1 MKKGWPPLTA
11 PAKSLDHRPRVLVVE
26 DESAIVDAVGY
37 ALELEGFQV
46 FSASSGREGLEAARR
61 LNPSVVIL
69 DVMLPGMSGLD
80 VCRQLR
86 GESDVP
92 IIMLTAKEGEADKVA
107 GLELGADD
115 YMTKPFSMRELVAR
129 VRAQMRRAARSGVL
143 SGSNEIL
150 RGGAVELDVD
160 AHEVRVAGQTVPVRP
175 KEFDLLESLMRR
187 RGRLATRETLIDEV
201 WGPDYFGATKTLD
214 VHIKRLRQKLEKD
227 PARPRHIVTVR
238 GLGYKFVDE

>member
-1 MKKGWPPLTA
+1 
-11 PAKSLDHRPRVLVVE
+11 VE
-26 DESAIVDAVGY
+26 DEAGIVEAVKY
-37 ALELEGFQV
+37 ALELEGFSV
-46 FSASSGREGLEAARR
+46 SSAAGGREAIEAARR
-61 LNPSVVIL
+61 LRPSVVVL

-80 VCRQLR
+80 VCRQVR
-86 GESDVP
+86 RESDVP

-129 VRAQMRRAARSGVL
+129 VRAQLRRAAKAGAL
-143 SGSNEIL
+143 AETNEVL
-150 RGGAVELDVD
+150 RGGPIELDVD
-160 AHEVRVAGQTVPVRP
+160 AHEVRVAGNQVPVRP

-187 RGRLATRETLIDEV
+187 RGRLATREILIAEV

-214 VHIKRLRQKLEKD
+214 VHIKRLRQKLEDD
-227 PARPRHIVTVR
+227 PTHPRHIVTVR

>member
-1 MKKGWPPLTA
+1 MIA
-11 PAKSLDHRPRVLVVE
+11 PATSPDHRPRVLVVE
-26 DESAIVDAVGY
+26 DESAIVDAVSY

-46 FSASSGREGLEAARR
+46 SSASGGREGLEAARR

-86 GESDVP
+86 RESDVP

-129 VRAQMRRAARSGVL
+129 VRAQLRRAAKSGAL
-143 SGSNEIL
+143 AGSNEVL
-150 RGGAVELDVD
+150 RGGSVELDVD
-160 AHEVRVAGQTVPVRP
+160 AHEVRVGGEAVPVRP

-214 VHIKRLRQKLEKD
+214 VHIKRLRQKLEAD

>member
-1 MKKGWPPLTA
+1 MKKGWRPVIATA
-11 PAKSLDHRPRVLVVE
+11 TSPDHRPRVLVVE
-26 DESAIVDAVGY
+26 DESAIVEAVSY

-46 FSASSGREGLEAARR
+46 SSAQGGREGLEAARR

-86 GESDVP
+86 RESDVP

-129 VRAQMRRAARSGVL
+129 VRAQLRRAAKSGAL
-143 SGSNEIL
+143 SGSNEVL
-150 RGGAVELDVD
+150 RGGSVELDVD
-160 AHEVRVAGQTVPVRP
+160 AHVVRVAGEAVPVRP

-201 WGPDYFGATKTLD
+201 WGPDYYGATKTLD
-214 VHIKRLRQKLEKD
+214 VHIKRLRQKLEAD

>member
-11 PAKSLDHRPRVLVVE
+11 PATSPDHRPRVLVVE

-46 FSASSGREGLEAARR
+46 SSASGGREGLEAARR

-129 VRAQMRRAARSGVL
+129 VRAQMRRAARSGML

-150 RGGAVELDVD
+150 RGGGVELDVD

-214 VHIKRLRQKLEKD
+214 VHIKRLRQKLETD

>member
-1 MKKGWPPLTA
+1 MRKGWHPVIATA
-11 PAKSLDHRPRVLVVE
+11 TSPDYRPRVLVVE
-26 DESAIVDAVGY
+26 DESAIVEAVSY

-46 FSASSGREGLEAARR
+46 SSAQGGREGLEAARR

-86 GESDVP
+86 RESDVP

-129 VRAQMRRAARSGVL
+129 VRAQLRRAAKSGAL
-143 SGSNEIL
+143 SGSNEVL
-150 RGGAVELDVD
+150 RGGSVELDVD
-160 AHEVRVAGQTVPVRP
+160 AHVVRVAGEAVPVRP

-201 WGPDYFGATKTLD
+201 WGPDYYGATKTLD
-214 VHIKRLRQKLEKD
+214 VHIKRLRQKLEAD

>member
-1 MKKGWPPLTA
+1 
-11 PAKSLDHRPRVLVVE
+11 VVE
-26 DESAIVDAVGY
+26 DEAAIVEAVSY

-46 FSASSGREGLEAARR
+46 SSAAGGREGLEAARR

-86 GESDVP
+86 RESDVP
-92 IIMLTAKEGEADKVA
+92 IIMVTAKEGEADKVA

-129 VRAQMRRAARSGVL
+129 VRAQLRRAAKSGAL
-143 SGSNEIL
+143 AGSNEVL

-160 AHEVRVAGQTVPVRP
+160 AHEVRVGGEAVPVRP

-214 VHIKRLRQKLEKD
+214 VHIKRLRQKLEAD

>member
-1 MKKGWPPLTA
+1 M
-11 PAKSLDHRPRVLVVE
+11 LVVE
-26 DESAIVDAVGY
+26 DESAIVEAVGY
-37 ALELEGFQV
+37 ALELDGFQV
-46 FSASSGREGLEAARR
+46 VSARGGREGLEAARR
-61 LNPSVVIL
+61 TNPAVVIL

-86 GESDVP
+86 RESDVP
-92 IIMLTAKEGEADKVA
+92 IIMLTAKESEADKVA

-129 VRAQMRRAARSGVL
+129 VRAQLRRASKTGAL
-143 SGSNEIL
+143 SGSNEVL
-150 RGGAVELDVD
+150 RGGAVELDVE
-160 AHEVRVAGQTVPVRP
+160 AHEVRVAGESIPVRP

-187 RGRLATRETLIDEV
+187 QGRLATRETLINEV

-214 VHIKRLRQKLEKD
+214 VHIKRLRQKLEVD
-227 PARPRHIVTVR
+227 PTRPKHIVTVR

>member
-1 MKKGWPPLTA
+1 
-11 PAKSLDHRPRVLVVE
+11 VVE
-26 DESAIVDAVGY
+26 DESAIVEAVSY

-46 FSASSGREGLEAARR
+46 SSALGGREGLEAARR

-86 GESDVP
+86 RESDVP

-115 YMTKPFSMRELVAR
+115 YITKPFSMRELTAR
-129 VRAQMRRAARSGVL
+129 VRAQLRRAAKSGAL
-143 SGSNEIL
+143 SGSNEVL

-160 AHEVRVAGQTVPVRP
+160 AHEVRVAGEAVPVRP

-214 VHIKRLRQKLEKD
+214 VHIKRLRQKVEAD
-227 PARPRHIVTVR
+227 PARPKYIVTVR

>member
-1 MKKGWPPLTA
+1 M
-11 PAKSLDHRPRVLVVE
+11 VE
-26 DESAIVDAVGY
+26 DELAIVEAVGY

-46 FSASSGREGLEAARR
+46 VSAQGGREGLEAARR
-61 LNPSVVIL
+61 VNPAVVIL

-86 GESDVP
+86 RESDVP

-129 VRAQMRRAARSGVL
+129 VRAQLRRASKSGAL
-143 SGSNEIL
+143 SGSNEVL

-160 AHEVRVAGQTVPVRP
+160 AHEVRVGGESIPVRP

-187 RGRLATRETLIDEV
+187 RGRLATRETLINEV

-214 VHIKRLRQKLEKD
+214 VHIKRLRQKVEVD
-227 PARPRHIVTVR
+227 PTRPRHIVTVR
-238 GLGYKFVDE
+238 GLGYKFVDD

>member
-1 MKKGWPPLTA
+1 MATA
-11 PAKSLDHRPRVLVVE
+11 AQPDHRPRVLIVE
-26 DESAIVDAVGY
+26 DESAIVEAVSY

-46 FSASSGREGLEAARR
+46 SSAQGGREGLEAARR
-61 LNPSVVIL
+61 LNPSVVLL

-80 VCRQLR
+80 VCRQIR
-86 GESDVP
+86 RESDVP

-129 VRAQMRRAARSGVL
+129 VRAQLRRAAKSGALADGNEVLRS
-143 SGSNEIL
+143 
-150 RGGAVELDVD
+150 GAVELDVD
-160 AHEVRVAGQTVPVRP
+160 AHEVRVSGEMVPVRP

-214 VHIKRLRQKLEKD
+214 VHIKRLRQKVEKD
-227 PARPRHIVTVR
+227 PGRPRHIVTVR

>member
-1 MKKGWPPLTA
+1 
-11 PAKSLDHRPRVLVVE
+11 VLVVE
-26 DESAIVDAVGY
+26 DEPAIVEAVSY

-46 FSASSGREGLEAARR
+46 MSARGGREGLETARR
-61 LNPSVVIL
+61 VNPAVVIL

-86 GESDVP
+86 RESDVP

-115 YMTKPFSMRELVAR
+115 YITKPFSMRELVAR
-129 VRAQMRRAARSGVL
+129 VRAQLRRASKSGAL
-143 SGSNEIL
+143 SGSNEVL

-160 AHEVRVAGQTVPVRP
+160 AHEVRVGGESIPVRP

-187 RGRLATRETLIDEV
+187 RGRLATRETLINEV

-214 VHIKRLRQKLEKD
+214 VHIKRLRQKLEVD
-227 PARPRHIVTVR
+227 PTQPTHIVTVR

>member
-1 MKKGWPPLTA
+1 MKKGWQPVIATA
-11 PAKSLDHRPRVLVVE
+11 TSPDHRPRVLVVE
-26 DESAIVDAVGY
+26 DESAIVEAVSY
-37 ALELEGFQV
+37 ALDLEGFQV
-46 FSASSGREGLEAARR
+46 SSAQGGREGLEAARR

-86 GESDVP
+86 RESDVP

-129 VRAQMRRAARSGVL
+129 VRAQLRRAAKSGAL
-143 SGSNEIL
+143 SGSNEVL

-160 AHEVRVAGQTVPVRP
+160 AHEVRVAGEAVPVRP

-214 VHIKRLRQKLEKD
+214 VHIKRLRQKLEAD